1 MATPSAAAAAAPT
14 RSSSRAPPPP
24 PPLARSAPPVKGADS
39 KIDYAALDA
48 AMASRTPARTK
59 HERAP
64 SSAAATSTTTAT
76 SAAAAATAVSVEALL
91 KQLNEQDAE
100 LQRLQQALRAS
111 ERQLRVCTASTDAL
125 RATGGGRAGL
135 LAANATACT
144 VMVSEADGSCTLL
157 LVGITVAF
165 AAWLYGVAL
174 GYVRPP
180 RAWVLAARQLGCHT
194 CCPDTV
200 Y

>member
-1 MATPSAAAAAAPT
+1 
-14 RSSSRAPPPP
+14 
-24 PPLARSAPPVKGADS
+24 
-39 KIDYAALDA
+39 
-48 AMASRTPARTK
+48 MASRTPARTK

-64 SSAAATSTTTAT
+64 SSGAAASS
-76 SAAAAATAVSVEALL
+76 SAAASATAVSVEALL

-125 RATGGGRAGL
+125 RAAGGGPVGL

-144 VMVSEADGSCTLL
+144 VVVSEADGSCTLL
-157 LVGITVAF
+157 LVGFVVAF
-165 AAWLYGVAL
+165 AAWLYGVAM

-180 RAWVLAARQLGCHT
+180 RSWVLAARQLGCHA

>member
-1 MATPSAAAAAAPT
+1 MD
-14 RSSSRAPPPP
+14 SRPP
-24 PPLARSAPPVKGADS
+24 AH
-39 KIDYAALDA
+39 
-48 AMASRTPARTK
+48 TK

-64 SSAAATSTTTAT
+64 SSGAATAS
-76 SAAAAATAVSVEALL
+76 SAAAATAAVSVEALR
-91 KQLNEQDAE
+91 KQLNEQAAE
-100 LQRLQQALRAS
+100 LQRVQQALRAS

-125 RATGGGRAGL
+125 RAAGGGRAGL

-144 VMVSEADGSCTLL
+144 LVVSEADGSCTLL
-157 LVGITVAF
+157 LVGFAVAF